1 MKLLILLLAF
11 CVYANQSTAMQSSDP
26 EDEQALS
33 CVSCSDNIPEC
44 DSHFKY
50 DPDHLVC
57 IHCYFY
63 KIPRSDEG
71 PALEYVSKNGTL
83 LNQ

>member
-1 MKLLILLLAF
+1 MKKVILLLAF
-11 CVYANQSTAMQSSDP
+11 CVSINESYAMQSSP

-71 PALEYVSKNGTL
+71 PALEYVCKNGTL
-83 LNQ
+83 LEQ